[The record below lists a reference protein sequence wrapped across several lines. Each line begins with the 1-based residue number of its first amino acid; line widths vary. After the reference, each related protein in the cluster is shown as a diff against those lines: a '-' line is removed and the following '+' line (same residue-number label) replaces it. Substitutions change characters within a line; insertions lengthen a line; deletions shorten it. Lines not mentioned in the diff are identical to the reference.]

1 MTEGAINK
9 VLYNVDQRANTTDA
23 EKKTARDNIGAIGAE
38 DIPEIVDDR
47 YKLLQYPVDQT
58 YASYAVI
65 DRFEQDAQ
73 GVAKIHCSYLT
84 VATDSADGLM
94 SASDKAKLNTVAYNA
109 EQNVQADWN
118 ETDPSSDAY
127 IRNKPS
133 QSVQVQA
140 DWNEANTTLPSF
152 IRNKPTIP
160 SGNQLLPSATS
171 ADADKVLA
179 VDNNGNPEWRDA
191 GEGLMAVAHDN
202 TLTGDGTNGSPLS
215 VNTNNI
221 QEKLVPGT
229 GITITGN
236 TISAAAALTA
246 GNGVQI
252 VNDVVSARVDGTS
265 IDFDQAGNL
274 SVKSP
279 LVLNGQGTQTV
290 IGSNGVSAENT
301 TTHASTAVTPNGV
314 TLSDGTTSDTFGLD
328 DLQKLNGIQSGAE
341 ANVQSDWNQSNS
353 SADDYIKNKPDLS
366 SFATKNEL
374 DDGLYTKQDTLTPGT
389 GITITNNVIS
399 ATVDPQVQAD
409 WAQSDSSAVDFIKN
423 KPQNLVQDANYVHTD
438 NNFTNTD
445 KSKLENIQSGAEV
458 NVQANWNETDS
469 TSDSYIQNKPANIVQ
484 DANYVH
490 TDNNFTSSEKTKLTG
505 IQAGAEQ
512 NVQSDWDQT
521 DTSADDFIKNKPTI
535 PVVPPL
541 KELVVGSGVTMVESE
556 YAVTISTSAGTVVD
570 AKYVHTDNNFSNE
583 YRNKLR
589 DIEEGAEVNVQADW
603 NATNPSHDA
612 YIKNKPSIPSK
623 TSDLT
628 NDSGFITA
636 SQVPAQVNA
645 DWNASSGA
653 AEILNKPSIPELSW
667 QQETQGASQSYPA
680 DQLKIHQDFYTV
692 TMHTT
697 GGSDVQLGYLAPAMT
712 STQSQDMVLT
722 IGAGSDV
729 PGWSPLPQVASG
741 ILKHNNAEL
750 YFHHSGDGDVY
761 HVRNVKNNAMNHVVV
776 LSHSGDICS
785 LTIEAPAL
793 GTDEEQNYYVVFD
806 CYASSG
812 SCVVDVENASPRLLT
827 NIELNTS
834 STYLKTNLANR
845 ASDAVTPEAIVKD
858 SSGDNKYLRID
869 SASYYGGVTEKTTLA
884 GPLVLTGAT
893 LANST
898 MTNTSVGFS
907 GSPTYMIHVIGGMW
921 ELYSF

>member
-9 VLYNVDQRANTTDA
+9 VLYNVDQRADTTDA

-47 YKLLQYPVDQT
+47 YKLLQSPLLQT
-58 YASYAVI
+58 FAANAVI

-94 SASDKAKLNTVAYNA
+94 SASDKAKLNTVSYNA
-109 EQNVQADWN
+109 EQNVQADWD

-133 QSVQVQA
+133 QSVQVQS
-140 DWNEANTTLPSF
+140 DWDETNTTLPSF

-160 SGNQLLPSATS
+160 SGNQLLPPATS
-171 ADADKVLA
+171 ADEDKVLA
-179 VDNNGNPEWRDA
+179 VDENGDPEWRDA

-221 QEKLVPGT
+221 QEKLTPGT

-252 VNDVVSARVDGTS
+252 HNDVVSARVDGTS

-290 IGSNGVSAENT
+290 VGGNGMSVENT
-301 TTHASTAVTPNGV
+301 TTHASTTINYGGV
-314 TLSDGTTSDTFGLD
+314 TLSDGTNSDTFGLD
-328 DLQKLNGIQSGAE
+328 DLQKLNGIQAGAE

-353 SADDYIKNKPDLS
+353 SADDFIKNKPDLS
-366 SFATKNEL
+366 AFATKDEL
-374 DDGLYTKQDTLTPGT
+374 DDGLDTKQDTLTPGT

-438 NNFTNTD
+438 NNFTNAD
-445 KSKLENIQSGAEV
+445 KSKLDNIQAGAEV

-469 TSDSYIQNKPANIVQ
+469 TSDSYIQNKPANLVQ

-490 TDNNFTSSEKTKLTG
+490 TDNNFTTSEKTKLAA

-541 KELVVGSGVTMVESE
+541 KELVAGSGVTLVESD
-556 YAVTISTSAGTVVD
+556 YAVTISTAAGTVVD
-570 AKYVHTDNNFSNE
+570 ANYVHTDNNFTTTLK
-583 YRNKLR
+583 NKLSG
-589 DIEEGAEVNVQADW
+589 IASGAEVNVQSDW
-603 NATNPSHDA
+603 NVTNTSSDA
-612 YIKNKPSIPSK
+612 YIQNKPSIPGIVS
-623 TSDLT
+623 TTMSVPPVDT
-628 NDSGFITA
+628 DITTLRIFTDGRVQGNSSNIGCIA
-636 SQVPAQVNA
+636 PVPAQADSGKVLVAYWAGSPAIGTARWETLVLPTVVDYLAGTGLTSTTDLHTGDVTFEWKYTVGRNLHINQNNA
-645 DWNASSGA
+645 IQTNLPGGLYDA
-653 AEILNKPSIPELSW
+653 P
-667 QQETQGASQSYPA
+667 ASQSNKFERLTGA
-680 DQLKIHQDFYTV
+680 DFAGAYRLACRHNTSDTYELAIAYTASGSSSTISFIGTETIIALDNTV
-692 TMHTT
+692 TTKQA
-697 GGSDVQLGYLAPAMT
+697 VYLGESCYYTPT
-712 STQSQDMVLT
+712 
-722 IGAGSDV
+722 
-729 PGWSPLPQVASG
+729 
-741 ILKHNNAEL
+741 
-750 YFHHSGDGDVY
+750 
-761 HVRNVKNNAMNHVVV
+761 VK
-776 LSHSGDICS
+776 
-785 LTIEAPAL
+785 
-793 GTDEEQNYYVVFD
+793 F
-806 CYASSG
+806 
-812 SCVVDVENASPRLLT
+812 
-827 NIELNTS
+827 
-834 STYLKTNLANR
+834 
-845 ASDAVTPEAIVKD
+845 
-858 SSGDNKYLRID
+858 
-869 SASYYGGVTEKTTLA
+869 GGVTSTAFDPTRHKA
-884 GPLVLTGAT
+884 IIYDGIGQIGPTSDCKIVIYSD
-893 LANST
+893 ANSNVKIAFT
-898 MTNTSVGFS
+898 AIEVGKV
-907 GSPTYMIHVIGGMW
+907 GSTT
-921 ELYSF
+921 